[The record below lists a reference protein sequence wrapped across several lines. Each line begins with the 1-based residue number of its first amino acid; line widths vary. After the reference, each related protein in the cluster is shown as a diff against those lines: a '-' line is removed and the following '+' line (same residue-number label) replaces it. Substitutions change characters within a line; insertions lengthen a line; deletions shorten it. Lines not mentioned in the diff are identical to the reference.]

1 MSNASIARLTVIR
14 PTMFH
19 RDLRRVGAGWEN
31 SSIRHCVT
39 WVGRVG
45 HPASPYP
52 VGMSIEV
59 SESRVVAGDVELA
72 VVQAGAGGE
81 PLLLVHGFTG
91 SKEDFGD
98 EMERLAARG
107 FHVVAPDLRGHGSS
121 DQPGDEADYSLAV
134 FADDMWALADAVG
147 WDRFHLLG
155 HSMGGMI
162 AQVMV
167 LARPDRVHRLV
178 LMDTHHGVVPD
189 LDPDIIA
196 LGVHV
201 ARTEGL
207 AVIQAVL
214 KMGRDPL
221 TNPAYDRV
229 CRERPGYEEW
239 SDAKMLRCS
248 AVMYASM
255 LAQLASTEDR
265 LDRLSAIGCPALV
278 MVGELDAPFLD
289 ASKRIAER
297 IPAATLDVLPLGG
310 HCPQFEATDAWR
322 ASFDRFLPGTP

>member
-1 MSNASIARLTVIR
+1 
-14 PTMFH
+14 
-19 RDLRRVGAGWEN
+19 
-31 SSIRHCVT
+31 
-39 WVGRVG
+39 
-45 HPASPYP
+45 
-52 VGMSIEV
+52 MSIEV

-221 TNPAYDRV
+221 TNPAHDRV
-229 CRERPGYEEW
+229 SRASGLRGVVRREDAALFGGDVRVDARPARVDRG
-239 SDAKMLRCS
+239 SPRP
-248 AVMYASM
+248 
-255 LAQLASTEDR
+255 AQRDR
-265 LDRLSAIGCPALV
+265 LPGAGDGGRVGRSLPRRVEADRRADPRR
-278 MVGELDAPFLD
+278 DA
-289 ASKRIAER
+289 RR
-297 IPAATLDVLPLGG
+297 AATRGPLPAVRGDRRVARIVRPVPSWHTLRSL
-310 HCPQFEATDAWR
+310 AVADLA
-322 ASFDRFLPGTP
+322 ASGALSRRGAAHRPRRFVRR